1 MKGKHIMKQ
10 EFENILEIEGVNAKG
25 YGIISQAAMFDT
37 DLSIQSKAIYA
48 YFVSYTDSGRTIF
61 PKRETI
67 LSDLKMSK
75 NAYYKYLKPL
85 LDNGYIRIS
94 KAKGFKNKNVYT
106 ICNNPAKVK
115 CFAAG
120 LSSEQESQLSLDG
133 INANGFG
140 FIPKLIMQD
149 TRLSIKAKGL
159 IAFFYSLV
167 QAGCCAFPHRSTICI
182 FLGLSKDTYYKA
194 LNELI
199 TYNYITVKQR
209 HTKNGQFSVN
219 DYILNS
225 NPSKTPCP
233 KNCDNTENGSNTENL
248 PCPKN
253 KDITKEPIKTEF
265 SPCPKKEDIIEN
277 NRVRK
282 NETLPCQENC
292 DNNNSTSNNSIYSI
306 TPSNQEVSYIPYT
319 QNSDEIKN
327 TIYNLTRFNEYSNKR
342 DEFSRKYCKA
352 TKALIEML
360 CVKEKTLYNKQLV
373 STDKLFDY
381 LNDCITEDIDGL
393 SLRDVII
400 QTVWH
405 YDLCVEKYN
414 LKKPTQYLKSLL
426 WDEIYNFG
434 L

>member
-1 MKGKHIMKQ
+1 MEI
-10 EFENILEIEGVNAKG
+10 ENILEVEGVNAKG
-25 YGIISQAAMFDT
+25 YGIIAQSVMFDR
-37 DLSIQSKAIYA
+37 DLSVQSKAIYA
-48 YFVSYTDSGRTIF
+48 YFVSYTGSGRTVF

-67 LSDLKMSK
+67 LTDLKMSK
-75 NAYYKYLKPL
+75 NAYYKHLKPL

-149 TRLSIKAKGL
+149 KRLSIKSKGL

-167 QAGCCAFPHRSTICI
+167 QAGCRAFPHRSTICV

-209 HTKNGQFSVN
+209 HTKKGHFSVN

-233 KNCDNTENGSNTENL
+233 KNCDNTENGSKAENL
-248 PCPKN
+248 PCPEN
-253 KDITKEPIKTEF
+253 KDITNELIKTDF
-265 SPCPKKEDIIEN
+265 SPCPEKEDITEN

-282 NETLPCQENC
+282 NETLPCRENC
-292 DNNNSTSNNSIYSI
+292 DNNNSTSINSISNI
-306 TPSNQEVSYIPYT
+306 SPSNQEVSYIEYT
-319 QNSDEIKN
+319 NDTDKIRSEINALSCYDDISD
-327 TIYNLTRFNEYSNKR
+327 
-342 DEFSRKYCKA
+342 KA
-352 TKALIEML
+352 YRQAVDTLVEML
-360 CVKEKTLYNKQLV
+360 STPNFAIYRKQTV
-373 STDKLFDY
+373 RTVDLFRY
-381 LNDCITEDIDGL
+381 VNNCIEDDLDGK
-393 SLRDVII
+393 SLRDLFYQVSYNFELL
-400 QTVWH
+400 QT
-405 YDLCVEKYN
+405 KIN
-414 LKKPTQYLKSLL
+414 IRKPRQYLKAFLF
-426 WDEIYNFG
+426 DEIYNYQ
-434 L
+434 